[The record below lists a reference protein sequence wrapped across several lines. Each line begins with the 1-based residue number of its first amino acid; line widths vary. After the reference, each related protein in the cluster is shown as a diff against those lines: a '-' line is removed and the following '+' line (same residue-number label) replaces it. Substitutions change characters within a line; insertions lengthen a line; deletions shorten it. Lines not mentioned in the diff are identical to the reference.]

1 MSGFHFGKLPF
12 DCPSV
17 DLEINSV
24 NEGSFAAG
32 STINLT
38 LTDGTNPVTPESVT
52 VAGNDVE
59 VEVSAGAAPSG
70 RELMKTGQTISFRT
84 GDDGDLQEGRD
95 VDFFTLDYTNPFG
108 NTNRFTDELGGTA
121 YANDIVIDW
130 STYNAGT
137 GKVLGWHLGVF
148 LFGQLWDDCI
158 DISNSLSVA
167 GFTSGW
173 RLPNIHEIFSIYN
186 FGIANRTNYHPFNIK
201 GARNLFLWTSTTD
214 PSNGGRAYA
223 SANFTINNPA
233 QSTTKTTTRDHKFS
247 CRTFTVS
254 GTTLT

>member
-17 DLEINSV
+17 NLEINSV

-52 VAGNDVE
+52 VVGNDVE

-70 RELMKTGQTISFRT
+70 RELMKTGQKNTYRT

-95 VDFFTLDYTNPFG
+95 VDEFILDYTNPFG

-121 YANDIVIDW
+121 YANDWAIDW
-130 STYNAGT
+130 STYNAVS
-137 GKVLGWHLGVF
+137 GKVLGYFRILQTANTWDNAIDLCLSGT
-148 LFGQLWDDCI
+148 FGT
-158 DISNSLSVA
+158 
-167 GFTSGW
+167 FTGC
-173 RLPNIHEIFSIYN
+173 RLPNINELHNAVKYQLSPAAEGFLY
-186 FGIANRTNYHPFNIK
+186 TPL
-201 GARNLFLWTSTTD
+201 NLPNGVAYWSSTTRTQA
-214 PSNGGRAYA
+214 PSTAYLLVTG
-223 SANFTINNPA
+223 ANFQQVSQPKTNNRNYIPV
-233 QSTTKTTTRDHKFS
+233 
-247 CRTFTVS
+247 RTFTLS